1 MPNGVRFALL
11 RRTTQGIASIMVAG
25 QRLAQ
30 LQTKAKKRRTRNS
43 QSHGCRLR
51 GIPVLPARAMLM
63 EVAAIKAVVVAGP
76 LAEEEWIGQ

>member
-1 MPNGVRFALL
+1 
-11 RRTTQGIASIMVAG
+11 MVAG

-43 QSHGCRLR
+43 QSHGYRLR

-63 EVAAIKAVVVAGP
+63 EVAAVEAVVVVAGP
-76 LAEEEWIGQ
+76 LAEEAWIDQ